1 MKRLLLLFLF
11 ISCMPAAFAQFEKW
25 EIHQAYQ
32 NTEQV
37 EETNNHVFALAD
49 SSLYIYGKEDQSVI
63 TYSRKNGLSD
73 NKIKVIRYHASSH
86 TLVIAYRN
94 GNIDLLGDEGLYNLP
109 FLKNSTSI
117 QNKTLND
124 IYFYQ
129 DYAYLSSETGIVVIH
144 VKKKEITDTYK
155 IGAVR
160 STCILNGY
168 LYALTDKGIKRG
180 KTDSNLLDIGNWSDY
195 NLETDLFKMENVSKI
210 GEFKNALCFFIAK
223 DGIYYQTKQQTKRLF
238 HDTALSCMKIE
249 NDRLLACSS
258 SKLYVATDL
267 GNTQTIA
274 MNGVTLKD
282 ASCLKSS
289 DSFWLAC
296 GTDGLKGIQKQSG
309 QYAVSVEG
317 ISINSPKR
325 NYAWDLK
332 FNDGRLWVTGGGR
345 WLDRYGRRN
354 TIMTYANG
362 QWTNYDEQKIA
373 KQLNAYYI
381 RDALNLA
388 VDPKDPTHIYVAYY
402 GEGILELKNDTVL
415 NWFNLT
421 NSSLETSTGTN
432 NRYIRIG
439 STTLDKEGN
448 LWITN
453 CNSTYSIKIYTADGQ
468 WINYSN
474 STIAKAPIIDKILI
488 TKQGYKFANFIHSTK
503 SGFFA
508 LNDNGTVTDQSDDVS
523 EYYAA
528 VSDNQGNTLDA
539 SMFYCMTEDK
549 DGYIWAGT
557 NIGPI
562 VCYNPS
568 KIEDLRFNRIVLSD
582 ESDYL
587 LNGVRVKAI
596 AVDGSNQKWIGTEG
610 SGIFLVNSDGTEVLE
625 NFTTDN
631 SPLPINSVNSIA
643 IHPKTG
649 EVFFAVD
656 GYGLLSYKGEATEG
670 SEDYSDIHAYPN
682 PVRPDFDDKV
692 IITGLMSNSN
702 VKITDIAGNL
712 IYQTKSVGGQ
722 VSWNCKNSK
731 GNRVATGVYLVLA
744 ATPESKESVVSK
756 IMVIK

>member
-49 SSLYIYGKEDQSVI
+49 SSLYIYGKEDQNVI

-117 QNKTLND
+117 QNKILND

-309 QYAVSVEG
+309 QYAISVEG

-332 FNDGRLWVTGGGR
+332 FNDGKLWVTGGGR

-388 VDPKDPTHIYVAYY
+388 VDSKDPTHIYVAYY

-508 LNDNGTVTDQSDDVS
+508 LNDNGTITDQSDDVS

-596 AVDGSNQKWIGTEG
+596 AVDGSNQKWIATDG
-610 SGIFLVNSDGTEVLE
+610 SGVFLVNADGTEVIE

-631 SPLPINSVNSIA
+631 SPLPTNSINSIA
-643 IHPKTG
+643 INPESG
-649 EVFFAVD
+649 EVFFAAD
-656 GYGLLSYKGEATEG
+656 GYGVLSYQGEATEG
-670 SEDYSDIHAYPN
+670 KENYSDIHAYPN

-702 VKITDIAGNL
+702 IKITDIAGNL

-744 ATPESKESVVSK
+744 ATPESKESVVTK

>member
-258 SKLYVATDL
+258 SKLFVATDL

-309 QYAVSVEG
+309 QYAISVEG

-332 FNDGRLWVTGGGR
+332 FNDGKLWVTGGGR

-381 RDALNLA
+381 QDALNLA
-388 VDPKDPTHIYVAYY
+388 VDSKDPTHIYVAYY

-744 ATPESKESVVSK
+744 ATPESKESVVTK

>member
-49 SSLYIYGKEDQSVI
+49 SSLYIYGKEDQNVI

>member
-1 MKRLLLLFLF
+1 M
-11 ISCMPAAFAQFEKW
+11 
-25 EIHQAYQ
+25 
-32 NTEQV
+32 
-37 EETNNHVFALAD
+37 
-49 SSLYIYGKEDQSVI
+49 G
-63 TYSRKNGLSD
+63 
-73 NKIKVIRYHASSH
+73 
-86 TLVIAYRN
+86 
-94 GNIDLLGDEGLYNLP
+94 
-109 FLKNSTSI
+109 
-117 QNKTLND
+117 
-124 IYFYQ
+124 
-129 DYAYLSSETGIVVIH
+129 
-144 VKKKEITDTYK
+144 VKKKSGSNSYDTL
-155 IGAVR
+155 V
-160 STCILNGY
+160 
-168 LYALTDKGIKRG
+168 
-180 KTDSNLLDIGNWSDY
+180 
-195 NLETDLFKMENVSKI
+195 
-210 GEFKNALCFFIAK
+210 
-223 DGIYYQTKQQTKRLF
+223 
-238 HDTALSCMKIE
+238 
-249 NDRLLACSS
+249 
-258 SKLYVATDL
+258 
-267 GNTQTIA
+267 
-274 MNGVTLKD
+274 
-282 ASCLKSS
+282 
-289 DSFWLAC
+289 
-296 GTDGLKGIQKQSG
+296 DGLT
-309 QYAVSVEG
+309 
-317 ISINSPKR
+317 INSPKR

-332 FNDGRLWVTGGGR
+332 YEGGKLWVTGGGR
-345 WLDRYGRRN
+345 WLDRYFRTN
-354 TIMTYANG
+354 TIMTYTNG

-381 RDALNLA
+381 QDALNLA
-388 VDPKDPTHIYVAYY
+388 VDPNDPTHTYVAYY
-402 GEGILELKNDTVL
+402 GEGILELKNDTAL

-488 TKQGYKFANFIHSTK
+488 TKQGYKFVNFIHSTK

-587 LNGVRVKAI
+587 LNGVRVNAI
-596 AVDGSNQKWIGTEG
+596 AVDGSNQKWIATDG
-610 SGIFLVNSDGTEVLE
+610 SGVFLVNADGTEVIE

-631 SPLPINSVNSIA
+631 SPLPTNSINSIA
-643 IHPKTG
+643 INPESG
-649 EVFFAVD
+649 EVFFAAD
-656 GYGLLSYKGEATEG
+656 GYGVLSYQGEATEG
-670 SEDYSDIHAYPN
+670 KENYSDIHAYPN

-744 ATPESKESVVSK
+744 ATPESKESVVTK

>member
-49 SSLYIYGKEDQSVI
+49 SSLYIYGKEDQNVI

-180 KTDSNLLDIGNWSDY
+180 KTDSNLLDIGNWNDY

-309 QYAVSVEG
+309 QYAISVEG
-317 ISINSPKR
+317 ININSPKR

-332 FNDGRLWVTGGGR
+332 FNDGKLWVTGGGR

>member
-49 SSLYIYGKEDQSVI
+49 SSLYIYGKEDQNVI

-195 NLETDLFKMENVSKI
+195 TLETDLFKMENVSKI

-309 QYAVSVEG
+309 QYAISVEG
-317 ISINSPKR
+317 ININSPKR

-332 FNDGRLWVTGGGR
+332 FNDGKLWVTGGGR

>member
-49 SSLYIYGKEDQSVI
+49 SSLYIYGKEDQNVI

-124 IYFYQ
+124 IYLYQ

-180 KTDSNLLDIGNWSDY
+180 KTDSNLLDISNWSNY

-309 QYAVSVEG
+309 QYAISVEG

-332 FNDGRLWVTGGGR
+332 FNDGKLWVTGGGR

>member
-49 SSLYIYGKEDQSVI
+49 SSLYIYGKEDQNVI

-109 FLKNSTSI
+109 CLKNSTSI

-129 DYAYLSSETGIVVIH
+129 DYAYLSSESGIVVIH

-274 MNGVTLKD
+274 LNGVTLKD
-282 ASCLKSS
+282 ASCLKSP

-309 QYAVSVEG
+309 QYAISVEG

-332 FNDGRLWVTGGGR
+332 FNDGKLWVTGGGR

-373 KQLNAYYI
+373 KQANAYYI
-381 RDALNLA
+381 QDAMNIA
-388 VDPKDPTHIYVAYY
+388 IDSKDPNHIYVAYY
-402 GEGILELKNDTVL
+402 GEGILELKNDTL
-415 NWFNLT
+415 IKWYNLG
-421 NSSLETSTGTN
+421 NSGLETSISNN
-432 NRYIRIG
+432 NRYVRIG
-439 STTLDKEGN
+439 SVTLDKNNN
-448 LWITN
+448 LWVTN
-453 CNSTYSIKIYTADGQ
+453 CEVPGTIKVLTAEGKWYSYPITE
-468 WINYSN
+468 
-474 STIAKAPIIDKILI
+474 IANAPIVDKILI
-488 TKQGYKFANFIHSTK
+488 TQKGYKFVNFQHTDRPGI
-503 SGFFA
+503 FA
-508 LNDNGTVTDQSDDVS
+508 FNDNGTIDDTTDDVAK
-523 EYYAA
+523 YYPSVNDSQGASLAA
-528 VSDNQGNTLDA
+528 SRFFSL
-539 SMFYCMTEDK
+539 TEDK
-549 DGYIWAGT
+549 NGNIWAGT
-557 NIGPI
+557 NIGPL
-562 VCYNPS
+562 VCYNPNN
-568 KIEDLRFNRIVLSD
+568 IEDLRFNRPVLGD

-587 LNGVRVKAI
+587 LNGVRVNAI

-643 IHPKTG
+643 VHPKTG

-670 SEDYSDIHAYPN
+670 NEDYSDIHAYPN
-682 PVRPDFDDKV
+682 PVRPDYDDKV
-692 IITGLMSNSN
+692 TITGLMSHSN
-702 VKITDIAGNL
+702 VKITDISGNL
-712 IYQTKSVGGQ
+712 VYQTKSTGGQ
-722 VSWNCKNSK
+722 ISWNCKNAK
-731 GNRVATGVYLVLA
+731 GERVATGVYLVIA
-744 ATPESKESVVSK
+744 ATEKAKESVVTK

>member
-1 MKRLLLLFLF
+1 MNKICFLVLLCC
-11 ISCMPAAFAQFEKW
+11 SCIQSIYAQFDKW
-25 EIHQAYQ
+25 TIHQAYN
-32 NTEQV
+32 NTALV
-37 EETNNHVFALAD
+37 AETPNYVFAVAD
-49 SSLYIYGKEDQSVI
+49 SSLYAYGKEDQSLT
-63 TYSRKNGLSD
+63 TYSKKNGLSD
-73 NKIKVIRYHASSH
+73 NKIKVIRYHANKH
-86 TLVIAYRN
+86 TLVIGYRN
-94 GNIDLLGDEGLYNLP
+94 GNIDLWNENGIYNLP
-109 FLKNSTSI
+109 YLKNSTSI
-117 QNKTLND
+117 QDKTIND
-124 IYFYQ
+124 IYFS
-129 DYAYLSSETGIVVIH
+129 DNYAYISAQVGIVV
-144 VKKKEITDTYK
+144 VNLTKQEITDTYR

-160 STCILNGY
+160 SACIIGNT
-168 LYALTDKGIKRG
+168 LYALTSTGIRQGKLDDNLLDESNWSDLTIQTDQFELSNITKIADFQNKLCMCISSKGVYYLNNNNVTKFLL
-180 KTDSNLLDIGNWSDY
+180 DSNLSGMKVENGKLMAFTPYGFYVS
-195 NLETDLFKMENVSKI
+195 TDLVNF
-210 GEFKNALCFFIAK
+210 
-223 DGIYYQTKQQTKRLF
+223 
-238 HDTALSCMKIE
+238 
-249 NDRLLACSS
+249 
-258 SKLYVATDL
+258 
-267 GNTQTIA
+267 QTITGGL
-274 MNGVTLKD
+274 NSLKD
-282 ASCLKSS
+282 VTYLQTA
-289 DSFWLAC
+289 DTYWLAC
-296 GTDGLKGIQKQSG
+296 GTNGIMGVKKKSGSNSYDTLVDGLT
-309 QYAVSVEG
+309 
-317 ISINSPKR
+317 INSPKR

-332 FNDGRLWVTGGGR
+332 
-345 WLDRYGRRN
+345 Y
-354 TIMTYANG
+354 
-362 QWTNYDEQKIA
+362 EQKIA

-381 RDALNLA
+381 QDALNLA
-388 VDPKDPTHIYVAYY
+388 VDPNDPTHTYVAYY

-488 TKQGYKFANFIHSTK
+488 TKQDYKFVNFIHSTK

-568 KIEDLRFNRIVLSD
+568 KIEDLRFNRIVLAD

-587 LNGVRVKAI
+587 LNGVRVNAI
-596 AVDGSNQKWIGTEG
+596 AVDGSNQKWIATDG
-610 SGIFLVNSDGTEVLE
+610 SGVFLVNADGTEVIE

-631 SPLPINSVNSIA
+631 SPLPTNSINSIA
-643 IHPKTG
+643 INPESG
-649 EVFFAVD
+649 EVFFAAD
-656 GYGLLSYKGEATEG
+656 GYGVLSYQGEATEG
-670 SEDYSDIHAYPN
+670 KENYSDIHAYPN

-722 VSWNCKNSK
+722 VSWNCRNSK

-744 ATPESKESVVSK
+744 ATPESKESVVTK